1 MIASEAL
8 KKAGDKPAA
17 AKKRVVEV
25 SYAVGDQVTV
35 IDGPFATMAAV
46 VSDVEPT
53 TQKLTVLVPSS
64 GATRRWNSAS
74 IRWRSFSKS
83 SDVVCMNGGR
93 FPAAFCVAGTIC
105 ATTCHARTIALMA
118 SKGKPSPRSA
128 VKPLSNAQVSRLA
141 KAHTLVDPMHDL
153 PTGPDR
159 TINEAEI
166 AAQNPKGTSRL
177 LKGVDVVFRA
187 SCRTYA
193 WGLDNIPETGPFITA
208 ATHVTM
214 FDVFVPMAS
223 LFHMGRRPRYMAKA
237 EMAHWPLI
245 GKWFQ
250 IVGMQPV
257 QRRSGK
263 ARAIEETSVEILTS
277 GRPLT
282 VWPEGTVTRDPKKWP
297 MSMKNGVGVIAL
309 EASRRLGYQVPLF
322 CAVTW
327 GAASINTVAVAA
339 QERRHVL
346 RRAAGLR

>member
-1 MIASEAL
+1 M
-8 KKAGDKPAA
+8 
-17 AKKRVVEV
+17 
-25 SYAVGDQVTV
+25 
-35 IDGPFATMAAV
+35 
-46 VSDVEPT
+46 
-53 TQKLTVLVPSS
+53 
-64 GATRRWNSAS
+64 
-74 IRWRSFSKS
+74 
-83 SDVVCMNGGR
+83 
-93 FPAAFCVAGTIC
+93 
-105 ATTCHARTIALMA
+105 ALMA

-193 WGLDNIPETGPFITA
+193 WGLDDVPETGPFITA

-245 GKWFQ
+245 GKWFRCRHAAGSAPVRQ
-250 IVGMQPV
+250 GTGHRGNVG
-257 QRRSGK
+257 RDSD
-263 ARAIEETSVEILTS
+263 E
-277 GRPLT
+277 RPPADRLA
-282 VWPEGTVTRDPKKWP
+282 EGTVTRDPKKWP
-297 MSMKNGVGVIAL
+297 MSMKNGAGVIAL

-327 GAASINTVAVAA
+327 GAASINHWWPWPRKNVVMCYDA
-339 QERRHVL
+339 QLDYADLLVDSESWGDEPPVEL
-346 RRAAGLR
+346 ADELTAGYVCA

>member
-1 MIASEAL
+1 
-8 KKAGDKPAA
+8 
-17 AKKRVVEV
+17 
-25 SYAVGDQVTV
+25 
-35 IDGPFATMAAV
+35 
-46 VSDVEPT
+46 
-53 TQKLTVLVPSS
+53 
-64 GATRRWNSAS
+64 
-74 IRWRSFSKS
+74 
-83 SDVVCMNGGR
+83 
-93 FPAAFCVAGTIC
+93 
-105 ATTCHARTIALMA
+105 MA

-223 LFHMGRRPRYMAKA
+223 LFHMGRRPRSMAKA

-322 CAVTW
+322 CAATW
-327 GAASINTVAVAA
+327 GAASINHWWPWPRKNVVMCYDA
-339 QERRHVL
+339 QLDYADLLVDSESWGDEPPVELADELTRRVRVRMTQVMAEIRGERAPSGYWDYRTM
-346 RRAAGLR
+346 RRVTD

>member
-1 MIASEAL
+1 
-8 KKAGDKPAA
+8 
-17 AKKRVVEV
+17 
-25 SYAVGDQVTV
+25 
-35 IDGPFATMAAV
+35 
-46 VSDVEPT
+46 
-53 TQKLTVLVPSS
+53 
-64 GATRRWNSAS
+64 
-74 IRWRSFSKS
+74 
-83 SDVVCMNGGR
+83 
-93 FPAAFCVAGTIC
+93 
-105 ATTCHARTIALMA
+105 MA

-223 LFHMGRRPRYMAKA
+223 LFHMGRRPRSMAKA

-322 CAVTW
+322 CAATW
-327 GAASINTVAVAA
+327 GAASINHWWPWPRKNVVMCYDA
-339 QERRHVL
+339 QLDYADLLVDSESWGDEPPVELADELTRRVRVRMTQVMAEIRGERAPSGHWDYRTM
-346 RRAAGLR
+346 RRVTD

>member
-1 MIASEAL
+1 
-8 KKAGDKPAA
+8 
-17 AKKRVVEV
+17 
-25 SYAVGDQVTV
+25 
-35 IDGPFATMAAV
+35 
-46 VSDVEPT
+46 
-53 TQKLTVLVPSS
+53 
-64 GATRRWNSAS
+64 
-74 IRWRSFSKS
+74 
-83 SDVVCMNGGR
+83 
-93 FPAAFCVAGTIC
+93 
-105 ATTCHARTIALMA
+105 MA

-327 GAASINTVAVAA
+327 GAASINHWWPWPRKNVVMCYDA
-339 QERRHVL
+339 QLDYADLLVDSESWGDEPPVELADELTRRVRVRMTQVMAEIRGERAPSGYWDYRTMNRVTD
-346 RRAAGLR
+346 

>member
-1 MIASEAL
+1 M
-8 KKAGDKPAA
+8 
-17 AKKRVVEV
+17 
-25 SYAVGDQVTV
+25 
-35 IDGPFATMAAV
+35 
-46 VSDVEPT
+46 
-53 TQKLTVLVPSS
+53 
-64 GATRRWNSAS
+64 
-74 IRWRSFSKS
+74 
-83 SDVVCMNGGR
+83 
-93 FPAAFCVAGTIC
+93 
-105 ATTCHARTIALMA
+105 ALMA

-166 AAQNPKGTSRL
+166 AAQNPKGTSRV

-327 GAASINTVAVAA
+327 GAASINHWWPWPRKNVVMCYDA
-339 QERRHVL
+339 QLDYADLLVDSESWGDEPPVELADELTRRVRVRMTQVMAEIRGERAPSGYWDYRTM
-346 RRAAGLR
+346 RRVTD

>member
-1 MIASEAL
+1 M
-8 KKAGDKPAA
+8 
-17 AKKRVVEV
+17 
-25 SYAVGDQVTV
+25 
-35 IDGPFATMAAV
+35 
-46 VSDVEPT
+46 
-53 TQKLTVLVPSS
+53 
-64 GATRRWNSAS
+64 
-74 IRWRSFSKS
+74 
-83 SDVVCMNGGR
+83 
-93 FPAAFCVAGTIC
+93 
-105 ATTCHARTIALMA
+105 ALMA

-327 GAASINTVAVAA
+327 GAASINHWWPWPRKNVVMCYDA
-339 QERRHVL
+339 QLDYADLLVDSESWGDEPPVELADELTRRVRVRMTQVMAEIRGECAPSGYWDYRTM
-346 RRAAGLR
+346 RRVTD

>member
-1 MIASEAL
+1 
-8 KKAGDKPAA
+8 
-17 AKKRVVEV
+17 
-25 SYAVGDQVTV
+25 
-35 IDGPFATMAAV
+35 
-46 VSDVEPT
+46 
-53 TQKLTVLVPSS
+53 
-64 GATRRWNSAS
+64 
-74 IRWRSFSKS
+74 
-83 SDVVCMNGGR
+83 
-93 FPAAFCVAGTIC
+93 
-105 ATTCHARTIALMA
+105 MA

-166 AAQNPKGTSRL
+166 AAQNPRGTSRL

-327 GAASINTVAVAA
+327 GAASINHWWPWPRKNVVMCYDA
-339 QERRHVL
+339 QLDYADLLVDSESWGDEPPVELVDELTRRVRVRMTQVMAEIRGERAPSGYWDYRTM
-346 RRAAGLR
+346 RRVTD

>member
-1 MIASEAL
+1 
-8 KKAGDKPAA
+8 
-17 AKKRVVEV
+17 
-25 SYAVGDQVTV
+25 
-35 IDGPFATMAAV
+35 
-46 VSDVEPT
+46 
-53 TQKLTVLVPSS
+53 
-64 GATRRWNSAS
+64 
-74 IRWRSFSKS
+74 
-83 SDVVCMNGGR
+83 
-93 FPAAFCVAGTIC
+93 
-105 ATTCHARTIALMA
+105 MA

-214 FDVFVPMAS
+214 YDVFVPMAS

-327 GAASINTVAVAA
+327 GAASINHWWPWPRKNVVMCYDA
-339 QERRHVL
+339 QLDYADLLVDSESWGDEPPVELADELTRRVRVRMTQVMAEIRGERAPSGYWDYRTM
-346 RRAAGLR
+346 RRVTD

>member
-1 MIASEAL
+1 M
-8 KKAGDKPAA
+8 
-17 AKKRVVEV
+17 
-25 SYAVGDQVTV
+25 
-35 IDGPFATMAAV
+35 
-46 VSDVEPT
+46 
-53 TQKLTVLVPSS
+53 
-64 GATRRWNSAS
+64 
-74 IRWRSFSKS
+74 
-83 SDVVCMNGGR
+83 
-93 FPAAFCVAGTIC
+93 
-105 ATTCHARTIALMA
+105 
-118 SKGKPSPRSA
+118 
-128 VKPLSNAQVSRLA
+128 
-141 KAHTLVDPMHDL
+141 
-153 PTGPDR
+153 
-159 TINEAEI
+159 
-166 AAQNPKGTSRL
+166 
-177 LKGVDVVFRA
+177 FRA

-327 GAASINTVAVAA
+327 GAASINHWWPWPRKNVVMCYDA
-339 QERRHVL
+339 QLDYADLLVDSESWGDEPPVELADELTRRV
-346 RRAAGLR
+346 RVRMTQVMAEIRGKRAPSGYWDYRTMSRVTD

>member
-1 MIASEAL
+1 
-8 KKAGDKPAA
+8 
-17 AKKRVVEV
+17 
-25 SYAVGDQVTV
+25 
-35 IDGPFATMAAV
+35 
-46 VSDVEPT
+46 
-53 TQKLTVLVPSS
+53 
-64 GATRRWNSAS
+64 
-74 IRWRSFSKS
+74 
-83 SDVVCMNGGR
+83 
-93 FPAAFCVAGTIC
+93 
-105 ATTCHARTIALMA
+105 MA

-327 GAASINTVAVAA
+327 GAASINHWWPWPRKNVVMCYDA
-339 QERRHVL
+339 QLDYADLLVDSESWGDEPPVELTDELTRRVRVRMTQVMAEIRGERAPSGYWDYRTM
-346 RRAAGLR
+346 RRVTD

>member
-1 MIASEAL
+1 M
-8 KKAGDKPAA
+8 
-17 AKKRVVEV
+17 
-25 SYAVGDQVTV
+25 
-35 IDGPFATMAAV
+35 
-46 VSDVEPT
+46 
-53 TQKLTVLVPSS
+53 
-64 GATRRWNSAS
+64 
-74 IRWRSFSKS
+74 
-83 SDVVCMNGGR
+83 
-93 FPAAFCVAGTIC
+93 
-105 ATTCHARTIALMA
+105 
-118 SKGKPSPRSA
+118 
-128 VKPLSNAQVSRLA
+128 
-141 KAHTLVDPMHDL
+141 

-327 GAASINTVAVAA
+327 GAASINHWWPWPRKNVVMCYDA
-339 QERRHVL
+339 QLDYADLLVDSESWGDEPPVELADELTRRVRVRMTQVMAEIRGERAPSGYWDYRTMSRVTD
-346 RRAAGLR
+346 

>member
-1 MIASEAL
+1 
-8 KKAGDKPAA
+8 
-17 AKKRVVEV
+17 
-25 SYAVGDQVTV
+25 
-35 IDGPFATMAAV
+35 
-46 VSDVEPT
+46 
-53 TQKLTVLVPSS
+53 
-64 GATRRWNSAS
+64 
-74 IRWRSFSKS
+74 
-83 SDVVCMNGGR
+83 
-93 FPAAFCVAGTIC
+93 
-105 ATTCHARTIALMA
+105 MA

-141 KAHTLVDPMHDL
+141 KAHTLVDPMLDL

-327 GAASINTVAVAA
+327 GAASINHWWPWPRKNVVMCYDA
-339 QERRHVL
+339 QLDYADLLVDSESWGDEPPVELADELTRRVRVRMTQVMAEIRGERAPSGYWDYRTM
-346 RRAAGLR
+346 RRVTD

>member
-1 MIASEAL
+1 
-8 KKAGDKPAA
+8 
-17 AKKRVVEV
+17 
-25 SYAVGDQVTV
+25 
-35 IDGPFATMAAV
+35 
-46 VSDVEPT
+46 
-53 TQKLTVLVPSS
+53 
-64 GATRRWNSAS
+64 
-74 IRWRSFSKS
+74 
-83 SDVVCMNGGR
+83 
-93 FPAAFCVAGTIC
+93 
-105 ATTCHARTIALMA
+105 MA

-128 VKPLSNAQVSRLA
+128 VKPLSKAQVSRLA

-327 GAASINTVAVAA
+327 GAASINHWWPWPRKNVVMCYDA
-339 QERRHVL
+339 QLDYADLLVDSESWGDEPPVELADELTRRVRVRMTQVMAEIRGERAPSGYWDYRTM
-346 RRAAGLR
+346 RRVTD

>member
-1 MIASEAL
+1 M
-8 KKAGDKPAA
+8 
-17 AKKRVVEV
+17 
-25 SYAVGDQVTV
+25 
-35 IDGPFATMAAV
+35 
-46 VSDVEPT
+46 
-53 TQKLTVLVPSS
+53 
-64 GATRRWNSAS
+64 
-74 IRWRSFSKS
+74 
-83 SDVVCMNGGR
+83 
-93 FPAAFCVAGTIC
+93 
-105 ATTCHARTIALMA
+105 ALMA

-327 GAASINTVAVAA
+327 GAASINHWWPWPRKNVVMCYDA
-339 QERRHVL
+339 QLDYADLLVDSESWGDEPPVELADELTRRVRVRMTQVMAEIRGERAPSGYWGYRTMSRVTD
-346 RRAAGLR
+346 

>member
-1 MIASEAL
+1 M
-8 KKAGDKPAA
+8 
-17 AKKRVVEV
+17 
-25 SYAVGDQVTV
+25 
-35 IDGPFATMAAV
+35 
-46 VSDVEPT
+46 
-53 TQKLTVLVPSS
+53 
-64 GATRRWNSAS
+64 
-74 IRWRSFSKS
+74 
-83 SDVVCMNGGR
+83 
-93 FPAAFCVAGTIC
+93 
-105 ATTCHARTIALMA
+105 ALMA

-327 GAASINTVAVAA
+327 GAASINHWWPWPRKNVVMCYDA
-339 QERRHVL
+339 QLDYADLLVDSESWGDEPPVELADELTRRVRVRMTQVMAEIRGERAPSGYWDYCTMSRVTD
-346 RRAAGLR
+346 

>member
-1 MIASEAL
+1 
-8 KKAGDKPAA
+8 
-17 AKKRVVEV
+17 
-25 SYAVGDQVTV
+25 
-35 IDGPFATMAAV
+35 
-46 VSDVEPT
+46 
-53 TQKLTVLVPSS
+53 
-64 GATRRWNSAS
+64 
-74 IRWRSFSKS
+74 
-83 SDVVCMNGGR
+83 
-93 FPAAFCVAGTIC
+93 
-105 ATTCHARTIALMA
+105 MA

-214 FDVFVPMAS
+214 FDVFVPMIS
-223 LFHMGRRPRYMAKA
+223 MFHQGRRPRYMAKA
-237 EMAHWPLI
+237 EMASWPLI

-250 IVGMQPV
+250 LVGMQPV

-263 ARAIEETSVEILTS
+263 AKAIEETSVEILTS

-282 VWPEGTVTRDPKKWP
+282 VWPEGTVTRDPQKWP
-297 MSMKNGVGVIAL
+297 MSMKNGVGMIAL
-309 EASRRLGYQVPLF
+309 EASRRLGYQIPLY

-327 GAASINTVAVAA
+327 GAASINHWWPWPRKNVVMCYDEALDYADLLADCDSWGEEVPEDLANEPDA
-339 QERRHVL
+339 SACV
-346 RRAAGLR
+346 

>member
-1 MIASEAL
+1 
-8 KKAGDKPAA
+8 
-17 AKKRVVEV
+17 
-25 SYAVGDQVTV
+25 
-35 IDGPFATMAAV
+35 
-46 VSDVEPT
+46 
-53 TQKLTVLVPSS
+53 
-64 GATRRWNSAS
+64 
-74 IRWRSFSKS
+74 
-83 SDVVCMNGGR
+83 
-93 FPAAFCVAGTIC
+93 
-105 ATTCHARTIALMA
+105 MA

-327 GAASINTVAVAA
+327 GAASINHWWPWPRKNVVMCYDA
-339 QERRHVL
+339 QLDYANLLVDSESWGDEPPVELADELTRRVRVRMTQVMAEIRGERAPSGYWDYRTM
-346 RRAAGLR
+346 RRVTD

>member
-1 MIASEAL
+1 M
-8 KKAGDKPAA
+8 
-17 AKKRVVEV
+17 
-25 SYAVGDQVTV
+25 
-35 IDGPFATMAAV
+35 
-46 VSDVEPT
+46 
-53 TQKLTVLVPSS
+53 
-64 GATRRWNSAS
+64 
-74 IRWRSFSKS
+74 
-83 SDVVCMNGGR
+83 
-93 FPAAFCVAGTIC
+93 
-105 ATTCHARTIALMA
+105 ALMA

-327 GAASINTVAVAA
+327 GAASINHWWPWPRKNVVMCYDA
-339 QERRHVL
+339 QLDYADLLVDSESWADEPPVELADELTRRVRVRMTQVMAEIRGERAPSGYWDYLTMSRVTD
-346 RRAAGLR
+346 

>member
-1 MIASEAL
+1 M
-8 KKAGDKPAA
+8 
-17 AKKRVVEV
+17 
-25 SYAVGDQVTV
+25 
-35 IDGPFATMAAV
+35 
-46 VSDVEPT
+46 
-53 TQKLTVLVPSS
+53 
-64 GATRRWNSAS
+64 
-74 IRWRSFSKS
+74 
-83 SDVVCMNGGR
+83 
-93 FPAAFCVAGTIC
+93 
-105 ATTCHARTIALMA
+105 ALMA

-193 WGLDNIPETGPFITA
+193 WGLDNIPETGPLITA

-327 GAASINTVAVAA
+327 GAASINHWWPWPRKNVVMCYDAQLDYSDLLGDMAQWGEEPPAALADELAGRVRERMEAVMTEIRGEQPPDEGYWDFRTMSRKPRLSA
-339 QERRHVL
+339 
-346 RRAAGLR
+346 

>member
-1 MIASEAL
+1 
-8 KKAGDKPAA
+8 
-17 AKKRVVEV
+17 
-25 SYAVGDQVTV
+25 
-35 IDGPFATMAAV
+35 
-46 VSDVEPT
+46 
-53 TQKLTVLVPSS
+53 
-64 GATRRWNSAS
+64 
-74 IRWRSFSKS
+74 
-83 SDVVCMNGGR
+83 
-93 FPAAFCVAGTIC
+93 
-105 ATTCHARTIALMA
+105 MA

-327 GAASINTVAVAA
+327 GAASINHWWPWPRKNVVMCYNA
-339 QERRHVL
+339 QLDYADLLVDSESWGDEPPVELADELTRRVRVRMTQVMAEIRGERAPSGYWDYRTM
-346 RRAAGLR
+346 RRVTD